1 MWTKWVIFAVALP
14 LAVGGEPAESQILCA
29 SIGGT
34 AKDSAK
40 AVVSGA
46 ESSLLTRSQI
56 ISTNATTTG
65 GSPPVT
71 AIVGNQVIA
80 RVVGE
85 RRHVLN
91 LRRLVAFLAVELDPA
106 TARMRWVTDKEEVHH
121 DE

>member
-14 LAVGGEPAESQILCA
+14 LAVSGEPAESQILC
-29 SIGGT
+29 GP
-34 AKDSAK
+34 
-40 AVVSGA
+40 
-46 ESSLLTRSQI
+46 
-56 ISTNATTTG
+56 TNATTTG

-71 AIVGNQVIA
+71 AIVGNQVLA

-91 LRRLVAFLAVELDPA
+91 LRHLVAFLAVELDPA
-106 TARMRWVTDKEEVHH
+106 TARMRCEADKEEVHH